1 VKLDQVLKHF
11 KTNPAGLAK
20 KLDVSPGAISQWK
33 TSGIPD
39 GRQWQIQAISNG
51 KLKAKPVKQVA

>member
-1 VKLDQVLKHF
+1 MKLEQVLKHF

-33 TSGIPD
+33 TSGIPG
-39 GRQWQIQAISNG
+39 GRQWQIQALTNG
-51 KLKAKPVKQVA
+51 KLKADKTKQAA

>member
-1 VKLDQVLKHF
+1 MKLDQVLEHF

-39 GRQWQIQAISNG
+39 GRQWQIQALTKG
-51 KLKAKPVKQVA
+51 KLKAGPAKQAA